1 MSDELKVSTPE
12 EYMRLTTRKLRTK
25 SGAVF
30 QVRAMGAQATVYL
43 LGIMPEDGFENQ
55 AALLEFCE
63 EHLVGLVKHVI
74 EPSIVAPKVE
84 DIAFLDVVDL
94 LLTVMEVSGFAEG
107 DDESF
112 RDAEGSV
119 NA

>member
-1 MSDELKVSTPE
+1 MSDELIVSTPE
-12 EYMRLTTRKLRTK
+12 EYMRLTTRKLRTT

-30 QVRAMGAQATVYL
+30 HVRAMGAQATVYL
-43 LGIMPEDGFENQ
+43 LGIMPEGGFENQ

-63 EHLVGLVKHVI
+63 EHLVGLVNHVI
-74 EPSIVAPKVE
+74 EPCIIAPKVDE
-84 DIAFLDVVDL
+84 IAFLDVVDL
-94 LLTVMEVSGFAEG
+94 LLTVMNISGFAEG

-112 RDAEGSV
+112 RNTEGSV